1 MANFGALYYNT
12 INETDAFNPETDLAP
27 PAFGERYRQ
36 AALRL
41 KQAGLRLGAARRD
54 CFVWDPHGWIPVDS
68 PFPGRVYFILNLGHF
83 VRLLGTV
90 ERVKENLVWLPTWH
104 QARLV
109 AERLGVGEE
118 TTAPSWLSA
127 APRSRGR
134 DSSPLRTDPNPN

>member
-1 MANFGALYYNT
+1 MKPT
-12 INETDAFNPETDLAP
+12 PFNPETDLAP
-27 PAFGERYRQ
+27 LPFGERHRQ

-41 KQAGLRLGAARRD
+41 KRGGLGWEPHAG
-54 CFVWDPHGWIPVDS
+54 CFVWDPGGLIPVDS
-68 PFPGRVYFILNLGHF
+68 PFPNRVYFILNLGHF

-118 TTAPSWLSA
+118 AIRVVRAEGRAREPGEEILRLYERILSELNKA
-127 APRSRGR
+127 
-134 DSSPLRTDPNPN
+134 

>member
-1 MANFGALYYNT
+1 MKPT
-12 INETDAFNPETDLAP
+12 PFNPETDLAP
-27 PAFGERYRQ
+27 LPFGERHRQ

-41 KQAGLRLGAARRD
+41 KRAGLGWEPHAG
-54 CFVWDPHGWIPVDS
+54 CFVWDPGGLIPVDS
-68 PFPGRVYFILNLGHF
+68 PFPNRVYFILNLGHF

-118 TTAPSWLSA
+118 AIRVVRAEGRAREPGEEILRLYERILSELNKA
-127 APRSRGR
+127 
-134 DSSPLRTDPNPN
+134 